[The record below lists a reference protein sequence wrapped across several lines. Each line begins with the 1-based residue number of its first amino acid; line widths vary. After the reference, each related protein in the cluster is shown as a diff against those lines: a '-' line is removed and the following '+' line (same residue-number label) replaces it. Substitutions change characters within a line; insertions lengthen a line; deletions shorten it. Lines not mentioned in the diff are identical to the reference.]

1 MAPKNIKN
9 NSHKKLLCHLGALL
23 VVTIWGGSFV
33 STKVLINHHLGPV
46 EIYIYRFVMAYLLV
60 LAMCHKKF
68 LPITG
73 AMSCCFLSVASVAAR
88 SILSLKTML
97 SIIRV
102 FPMCR

>member
-46 EIYIYRFVMAYLLV
+46 EIYIYRFVMA
-60 LAMCHKKF
+60 
-68 LPITG
+68 
-73 AMSCCFLSVASVAAR
+73 
-88 SILSLKTML
+88 
-97 SIIRV
+97 IIRV